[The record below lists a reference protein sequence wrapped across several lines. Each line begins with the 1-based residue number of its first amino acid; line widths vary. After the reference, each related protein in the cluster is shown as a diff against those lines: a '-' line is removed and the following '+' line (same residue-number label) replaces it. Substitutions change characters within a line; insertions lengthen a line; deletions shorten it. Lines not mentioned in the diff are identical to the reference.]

1 MGKEYK
7 ESHPQGEGHSIATRS
22 TTTPTKKRRA
32 VGDTQQSGSEPPSAV
47 KQSKKEEAKSK
58 ELGPMELAEQTKRRR
73 SLHRRAEKQGLLG
86 KMFALSKE
94 LQGVSS
100 MTEQKN

>member
-1 MGKEYK
+1 MPYK
-7 ESHPQGEGHSIATRS
+7 ALKGRPW
-22 TTTPTKKRRA
+22 
-32 VGDTQQSGSEPPSAV
+32 D
-47 KQSKKEEAKSK
+47 KEEAKSK

-94 LQGVSS
+94 LQGVSP
-100 MTEQKN
+100 